1 MSHPDGIYIS
11 SILEDKILDFD
22 ETGSATVSIVRL
34 VNSLIDSAFEGKR
47 FKKSASANI
56 SQTVISDDFVACTRE
71 LTNLASEDP
80 RNEGRHPNDYC
91 LAYEY
96 GSDLTRRMFEVLHR
110 REKNMI
116 NIVNSM
122 PEIAGVG
129 EEYVNFRASIY
140 LRYKQ
145 D

>member
-1 MSHPDGIYIS
+1 
-11 SILEDKILDFD
+11 
-22 ETGSATVSIVRL
+22 
-34 VNSLIDSAFEGKR
+34 
-47 FKKSASANI
+47 
-56 SQTVISDDFVACTRE
+56 
-71 LTNLASEDP
+71 
-80 RNEGRHPNDYC
+80 
-91 LAYEY
+91 
-96 GSDLTRRMFEVLHR
+96 
-110 REKNMI
+110 MI